1 VDRRRLAWTYNGNLA
16 PLLPDGTP
24 NLRAFGVDDFDVVY
38 QPIVEAATGRVF
50 SYEALVRCR
59 HATFTDPSALFRVA
73 VEQQTCGHLGRVI
86 RHVAFQRWDAGPLFV
101 NVHPDELSS
110 RWFVRPDDPMT
121 LHPHPVYLE
130 ITEAGAFAHLELCK
144 DVLHEV
150 CERTGAFLVVDDFGA
165 GHSDMERV
173 LDLRPAIVK
182 LDASLVRGIDR
193 DKRRQSFARR
203 LIALCTELDAEVV
216 AECVETVEEL
226 KAVRDI
232 GAHYVQ
238 GYLIARPSY
247 PVPRADWPLIPSKPP
262 IAARSGRGRSSPVLT
277 HKAAAARRTSRR
289 PNT

>member
-1 VDRRRLAWTYNGNLA
+1 MNRNRFVWTYNGNLS
-16 PLLPDGTP
+16 PLLPDGSP
-24 NLRAFGVDDFDVVY
+24 NLRAFSAEDFDVVY

-59 HATFTDPSALFRVA
+59 HSMFADPSTLFRSA
-73 VEQQTCGHLGRVI
+73 AAQQTCGHLGRVI

-130 ITEAGAFAHLELCK
+130 ITEAGAFAHLDLCK
-144 DVLHEV
+144 SVLREV

-173 LDLRPAIVK
+173 LDLGPAIVK

-193 DKRRQSFARR
+193 DKKRQSFARR
-203 LIALCTELDAEVV
+203 VIELCVDLDAEVV
-216 AECVETVEEL
+216 AECVETVDEL

-232 GAHYVQ
+232 GSHYVQ
-238 GYLIARPSY
+238 GYLIARPSF
-247 PVPRADWPLIPSKPP
+247 PVPAAEWPLRPSRPV
-262 IAARSGRGRSSPVLT
+262 AARCGRGRSSPVLV
-277 HKAAAARRTSRR
+277 HKAAALKRAGGGSKT
-289 PNT
+289 